1 MKKLAKILTL
11 AAAVIIVAT
20 GCKKLPT
27 FTPANS
33 SSGGGDTPTTGGTF
47 TYHLNSGPEIGPDF
61 ISISAEY
68 SSDSEIT
75 EMRLAVSMKVDMPEG
90 YTNYGEI
97 LINSYDIS
105 GTVTGLEPSTNYFWC
120 ILYIENGN
128 SYKTEPVGFTTLEN
142 GGGEAPTVTTSAATE
157 ITTNSAVLNGIITN
171 YDSSLT
177 YGCLF
182 EWGLSETLGNVIVS
196 ESINNGSFSVNLTG
210 LTENTTY
217 YYRAYATI
225 DGSGNEGS
233 SGDLVSFTTSNS
245 NGDVPTGAIN
255 GLFSVSDTK
264 QIYFSKGN
272 LQYKASTNT
281 WRFAEN
287 QWDYVG
293 DESHGNVYENGVK
306 CNNIYISSSYSGWID
321 LLGWG
326 TSGYNHGAYCY
337 QPYSTS
343 TEFSDY
349 YAYGN
354 ADYNLNNQTG
364 KADWGYNAISNGGN
378 MENQWRTLTEDEWM
392 YVFNTRNTTSG
403 IRYGKAQVN
412 GVNGM
417 LILPDDWS
425 NSYYNVNNTNNP
437 SATYSTNIIDSY
449 TWQNNLEA
457 YGAIFLPAAGFR
469 EGSHLGYMG
478 EEGDYWTA
486 TKYFT
491 EDNAYRVYFYIDLFG
506 SSNYHRYCGH
516 SVRLVQ
522 DAE

>member
-11 AAAVIIVAT
+11 AAAVLMLVT
-20 GCKKLPT
+20 GCKKLPEFT
-27 FTPANS
+27 QGTSNGGVTPTPAA
-33 SSGGGDTPTTGGTF
+33 GTLS
-47 TYHLNSGPEIGPDF
+47 YHLNQDPTIGSDY
-61 ISISAEY
+61 ISISAKY

-157 ITTNSAVLNGIITN
+157 ITTNSAVLNGFIDGFNASYIYN
-171 YDSSLT
+171 CGFYWGISSDILDHAIA
-177 YGCLF
+177 
-182 EWGLSETLGNVIVS
+182 SETPSNGYFNVV
-196 ESINNGSFSVNLTG
+196 LTG

-233 SGDLVSFTTSNS
+233 TGDLVSFTTSNS

-264 QIYFSKGN
+264 QVYFSKGN

-293 DESHGNVYENGVK
+293 EANTNLSF
-306 CNNIYISSSYSGWID
+306 SYNGWID
-321 LLGWG
+321 LFGWG
-326 TSGYNHGAYCY
+326 TSGYNHGAVCY

-343 TEFSDY
+343 TDHSDY
-349 YAYGN
+349 NVYGSVYYSLF
-354 ADYNLNNQTG
+354 DQTG
-364 KADWGYNAISNGGN
+364 QADWGYNAISNGGN
-378 MENQWRTLTEDEWM
+378 VINTWRTLRHEQWE
-392 YVFNTRNTTSG
+392 YLFYTRYTTSG
-403 IRYGKAQVN
+403 IKFAKAQVN
-412 GVNGM
+412 GVNG
-417 LILPDDWS
+417 LILLPDDWNS
-425 NSYYNVNNTNNP
+425 SYYSLN
-437 SATYSTNIIDSY
+437 STNISEANYNTNIISSN
-449 TWQNNLEA
+449 TWESNFETH
-457 YGAIFLPAAGFR
+457 GAVFLPTAGTR
-469 EGSHLGYMG
+469 ENTLVSGCGTYGTYWSSSQCDIYSAWLEGFDDTSISTGIHRSHG
-478 EEGDYWTA
+478 
-486 TKYFT
+486 
-491 EDNAYRVYFYIDLFG
+491 R
-506 SSNYHRYCGH
+506 
-516 SVRLVQ
+516 SVRLVH
-522 DAE
+522 DAN